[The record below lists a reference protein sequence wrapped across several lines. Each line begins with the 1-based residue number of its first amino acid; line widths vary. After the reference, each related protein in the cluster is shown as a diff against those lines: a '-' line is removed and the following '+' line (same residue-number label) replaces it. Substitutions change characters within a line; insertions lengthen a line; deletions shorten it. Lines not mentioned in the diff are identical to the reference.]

1 MILLDKKWFDLSEDT
16 FDCYKTIGKFFK
28 SKSSIYWTT
37 QVGIYSDIPI
47 VIYSLFQY
55 FCDIRS
61 YEEFKKIDSSKHS
74 KALNDRV
81 VRKLKDMY
89 GE

>member
-1 MILLDKKWFDLSEDT
+1 M
-16 FDCYKTIGKFFK
+16 
-28 SKSSIYWTT
+28 YWTT

-55 FCDIRS
+55 F
-61 YEEFKKIDSSKHS
+61 YEQKNFEEFQKIDSSKHAI
-74 KALNDRV
+74 ALNDRV
-81 VRKLKDMY
+81 VSKLKNIY